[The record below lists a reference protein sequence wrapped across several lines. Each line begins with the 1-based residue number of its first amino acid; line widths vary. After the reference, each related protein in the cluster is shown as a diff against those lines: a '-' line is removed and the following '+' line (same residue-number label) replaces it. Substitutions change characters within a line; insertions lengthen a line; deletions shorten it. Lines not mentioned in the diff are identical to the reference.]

1 MPPFSGQHGRVIM
14 YRFQADIPAA
24 EFHEFIKEVSFAP
37 IQQTEAWSK
46 LKNNWNSSFCGIYK
60 DETLVGVALILMRK
74 LLPGFIYA
82 YCPRGPILNLT
93 DKEAVTT
100 FTEGAKQFCKKRG
113 VYLLKIDP
121 AIVVGKTLPD
131 LPEEHYYDPF
141 DLERGQAEFE
151 TVTCCGFRHK
161 GFGKSLDS
169 ATQPR
174 YNALIPLKDRAGNF
188 LSAAQ
193 FKKNYRQKLRKY
205 LGTFQSARGLY
216 YEEANPTEDT
226 VALFKKILSSTE
238 ARQNIS
244 LRNEDYFS
252 LLARS
257 FGDDAFFAFE
267 KCDVNAY
274 LENLKKRW
282 EKEPENQEKIS
293 QQMAEAEQIIKE
305 RGDKLSLAALLT
317 VYPPNEQGVRIAEYL
332 YAGADL
338 SVFSSFC
345 ATLCG
350 LFSQC
355 HLCQDRNCDFLNLGG
370 VSGTFDDGLFD
381 FKNPF
386 NPIIVEYA
394 GEFDLPVSGW
404 KYAVMDKGLPLA
416 KKCYS
421 KMRKLLRK

>member
-1 MPPFSGQHGRVIM
+1 M
-14 YRFQADIPAA
+14 YRFQANIPTEDFNAFVKQA
-24 EFHEFIKEVSFAP
+24 SFAP

-46 LKNNWNSSFCGIYK
+46 LKHNWGSFFCGIYRN
-60 DETLVGVALILMRK
+60 EALVGAALILTRK
-74 LLPGFIYA
+74 LLPGFVYA
-82 YCPRGPILNLT
+82 YCPRGPILDLT
-93 DKEAVTT
+93 DNEAVQT
-100 FTEGAKQFCKKRG
+100 FADGVKEFCKKQG
-113 VYLLKIDP
+113 IYLLKIDP
-121 AIVVGKTLPD
+121 AVVVGKTLPD
-131 LPEEHYYDPF
+131 MDQECYFDPF
-141 DLERGQAEFE
+141 DLERGQEEFDNL
-151 TVTCCGFRHK
+151 TACGFRHK

-174 YNALIPLKDRAGNF
+174 YNALIPLKNRAGDP
-188 LSAAQ
+188 LTAAQ

-205 LGTFQSARGLY
+205 LGTFQPARGLY
-216 YEEANPTEDT
+216 YEEAEPTPET

-244 LRNEDYFS
+244 LRNESYFTT
-252 LLARS
+252 LAQA
-257 FGDDAFFAFE
+257 FGSDAFFAFE

-274 LENLKKRW
+274 LKNLEQRLV
-282 EKEPENQEKIS
+282 KEPENEEKLNQQITEANRVKEQRGEKIP
-293 QQMAEAEQIIKE
+293 
-305 RGDKLSLAALLT
+305 LAALLT
-317 VYPPNEQGVRIAEYL
+317 VYPPNETGVRIAEYL
-332 YAGADL
+332 YAGSDL

-355 HLCQDRNCDFLNLGG
+355 HLCQERNCDFLNLGG

-394 GEFDLPVSGW
+394 GEFDLPISGW
-404 KYAVMDKGLPLA
+404 KYALMDKGLPFA

-421 KMRKLLRK
+421 RMRKLLRK